1 MKDKVFIDSNI
12 FIYAFLEGTENNEKR
27 LKTIQFLQS
36 LEDKTIVVST
46 QVLGEIYNTL
56 NHKYKIKREDV
67 IKKLD
72 ILSETALVKPLTIDT
87 VKKCWD
93 ITLKHNYSY
102 YDSLILASA
111 IEHGCSFIYTEDMK
125 NEHIVENSKILN
137 PYI

>member
-1 MKDKVFIDSNI
+1 MKDKIFIDSNI
-12 FIYAFLEGTENNEKR
+12 FIYAFLEGTENNVKR
-27 LKTIQFLQS
+27 LKTIQFLES

-56 NHKYKIKREDV
+56 NNKYMIKREDI

-87 VKKCWD
+87 IKKCWN

-102 YDSLILASA
+102 YDSLILTSA
-111 IEHGCSFIYTEDMK
+111 IEHECSFIYSEDMK
-125 NEHIVENSKILN
+125 NEHVIEGLKILN
-137 PYI
+137 PYK